1 MKLKLRTWHN
11 ALIVFLILVV
21 IFSSQYVFKHYDIF
35 GFQKSKG
42 IIQTEVEK
50 ITFEDIFKW
59 FNFSDKRVL
68 DDWKNKIF
76 KGKTIYWI
84 DENNNEKF
92 LHSKSEKT
100 ASALY
105 HLVNYKVKNFPI
117 LAWRWRPWRFPNKT
131 GVTDPKL
138 KDDYA
143 LRLYV
148 IFASGFFTNY
158 RCVEYIWDETLKE
171 GTKLVSPYSDKIM
184 QLVIRSG
191 PGSLN
196 WVDEE
201 RNVLEDYISLFGGE
215 PNSNIRAIAIMS
227 DSDGTQDSCE
237 ANFRAIKII
246 KRL

>member
-1 MKLKLRTWHN
+1 MRHKLKKWRGI
-11 ALIVFLILVV
+11 LIILLILFA
-21 IFSSQYVFKHYDIF
+21 IFLSQSIFKLYDAFRSKKI
-35 GFQKSKG
+35 KG
-42 IIQTEVEK
+42 IIQTEAEK

-59 FNFSDKRVL
+59 FSFSDKKAM
-68 DDWKNKIF
+68 DEWKNKVF

-84 DENNNEKF
+84 DEKNNEKF
-92 LHSKSEKT
+92 LHSKSEKA

-105 HLVNYKVKNFPI
+105 HLVNYKVKDFPI
-117 LAWRWRPWRFPNKT
+117 IIWRWRPSRFPNKE
-131 GVTDPKL
+131 GVIDPKL
-138 KDDYA
+138 RDDYA

-158 RCVEYIWDETLKE
+158 RCVEYLWDQSLKE

-184 QLVIRSG
+184 QLVIKSG
-191 PGSLN
+191 PCSED

-201 RNVLEDYISLFGGE
+201 RNVFLDYISLFGEE
-215 PNSNIRAIAIMS
+215 PKLDVRAIAVMS

-237 ANFRAIKII
+237 ANFRGIKII